1 MTRSER
7 LLDLIQLLRLH
18 RQPVTA
24 DSLALELGV
33 SVRTIYRDMVTLQNQ
48 GAPIE
53 GSSGVGYLLQPGF
66 MLPPLMFTEEE
77 IEALVLGSRWVAAR
91 TDDKLARD
99 ATNALAK
106 IAAVLP
112 QDLRERLDTNT
123 LMVPS
128 VTTVSLNGRELRR
141 VREAIRTEI
150 KIRIDYIDG
159 KGSSSSRTV
168 WPIAIG
174 FFDQARVI
182 VGWCESREAFRH
194 FRLDRITHLELTA
207 QSLPRRKAE
216 MLREWRAIRDSGPQ
230 EHFAAHVDSR
240 PDPDKN

>member
-7 LLDLIQLLRLH
+7 LLELIQLLRLY

-33 SVRTIYRDMVTLQNQ
+33 SVRTIYRDIATLQVQ
-48 GAPIE
+48 GASIE
-53 GSSGVGYLLQPGF
+53 GSAGIGYLLKPGF

-91 TDDKLARD
+91 ADSRLARD
-99 ATNALAK
+99 AEQALAK

-112 QDLRERLDTNT
+112 ADLRERLDETSLT
-123 LMVPS
+123 VPPQTGL
-128 VTTVSLNGRELRR
+128 VNHDQELRR

-150 KIRIDYIDG
+150 KIRIRYRDAQNAETQ
-159 KGSSSSRTV
+159 RTI

-174 FFDQARVI
+174 FFDKVQVI
-182 VGWCESREAFRH
+182 VGWCETREDFRH
-194 FRLDRITHLELTA
+194 FRLDRIVHLELTGER
-207 QSLPRRKAE
+207 LPRRKAE
-216 MLREWRAIRDSGPQ
+216 LLKQWRVNYRIGRGGPG
-230 EHFAAHVDSR
+230 D
-240 PDPDKN
+240 